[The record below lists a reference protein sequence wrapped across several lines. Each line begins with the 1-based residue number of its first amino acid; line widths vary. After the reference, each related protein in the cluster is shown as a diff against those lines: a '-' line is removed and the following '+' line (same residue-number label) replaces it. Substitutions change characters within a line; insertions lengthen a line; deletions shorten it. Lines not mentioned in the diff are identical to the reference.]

1 MHTAVNYTYTFVVA
15 NANIT
20 TTTTSRIAKVSTHK
34 QQQKITKF
42 PVFWTILSIIFPAK
56 FSNLRIDENMRHHAE
71 ALIVCYLKQT
81 NKILL
86 HCWCL
91 AE

>member
-20 TTTTSRIAKVSTHK
+20 TTTTSRIAKVSPHK

-42 PVFWTILSIIFPAK
+42 PVF
-56 FSNLRIDENMRHHAE
+56 
-71 ALIVCYLKQT
+71 
-81 NKILL
+81 
-86 HCWCL
+86 
-91 AE
+91 